1 MNQKIERIKILT
13 PVTRTRYY
21 RSPCWLKFAPA
32 HVCMYNCLWRGQGE
46 EGEEVYQWWGQGR
59 YVNEKNWI
67 RGGGGGVNN

>member
-13 PVTRTRYY
+13 PTRTRYY

-46 EGEEVYQWWGQGR
+46 EGR
-59 YVNEKNWI
+59 
-67 RGGGGGVNN
+67 RGLPMVRVRGDM